1 LVLLV
6 AHGPLHAFAAEE
18 KPPATAAAQGK
29 TTVLHTYGIWRF
41 HCTLEPPVLASGQAV
56 KLKYAWLNQKTP
68 GPPREWSSPDFD
80 DRLWDR
86 GPVTLACKSALLARV
101 CLRGKFTVIDP
112 ASVRGLALS
121 VGYRGGLVVYVNGKE
136 AHREHLAEGAALA
149 EGPACAECRLTDFAI
164 RPGLLRK
171 GVNVIGLE
179 VVRAAYPE
187 QTQDN
192 VYEENSCQILSA
204 KLTCDAAAGLVPNAV
219 RPRDFQVWNAD
230 PLAVDFDLD
239 FGDRAEAVRPVIIAG
254 ARNGTFTGKVVAGCS
269 RPIRNLKVAPA
280 GLQGPGG
287 SIPAAKLRIRYGVP
301 WGDYQQVNAGNRKLP
316 TPYPAYTQRLGAL
329 AEQPPAEFP
338 VLANATDVYWSTIR
352 PDAAQIKPVRGAVVP
367 IWISVRVPAGVPAGE
382 YAGSVRVEAEGEQ
395 PVQVPVELRVA
406 DWSLP
411 DTQDFRTWVDMIQ
424 CPDTLALEYKVPLWS
439 ERHWELIAQSFKLIG
454 ETGSRTVYVP
464 LIAHTNLGN
473 EQSMVRWLRKGD
485 KYDYDF
491 SILERYLD
499 VAEKNMGRPKLVIF
513 VVWDVY
519 MIPASDAGGGAKEG
533 SRQKQL
539 AEHVQKTSG
548 RLGRGPMVT
557 LLDQATG
564 KTELVT
570 LPPHFDPAASK
581 PLWQPLFD
589 RLLAGM
595 RKRGLQENSMLGLQ
609 SDAWAS
615 KQEHQ
620 LFKDITGGLPWVV
633 QSHEGYCTNWSRM
646 MDSDDKLMHGISKI
660 GYQARVWAVTFSDD
674 NADRGRGYEGGMQ
687 SHRGWSRPDLV
698 AQFDRFSRE
707 FSTNVYWQHLAE
719 TAVTGSQR
727 GNGRLGGDYWKA
739 IKNKNGKRVARAH
752 ERYPEST
759 WLLLTLPESLLAPGP
774 EGPAASDEL
783 EAYRQGVQECEARIV
798 IERAL
803 GDKDLKTRLGPDLVR
818 RCEEYLQERHLRMW
832 LSLSDLQLFYDYPGA
847 RWGPHYMASAW
858 RGGSNVGG
866 SHWFLASGWQLGA
879 ERLYSLAGEVAR
891 KIAGKLPE

>member
-1 LVLLV
+1 
-6 AHGPLHAFAAEE
+6 
-18 KPPATAAAQGK
+18 
-29 TTVLHTYGIWRF
+29 
-41 HCTLEPPVLASGQAV
+41 
-56 KLKYAWLNQKTP
+56 
-68 GPPREWSSPDFD
+68 
-80 DRLWDR
+80 
-86 GPVTLACKSALLARV
+86 
-101 CLRGKFTVIDP
+101 
-112 ASVRGLALS
+112 
-121 VGYRGGLVVYVNGKE
+121 
-136 AHREHLAEGAALA
+136 
-149 EGPACAECRLTDFAI
+149 
-164 RPGLLRK
+164 
-171 GVNVIGLE
+171 
-179 VVRAAYPE
+179 
-187 QTQDN
+187 
-192 VYEENSCQILSA
+192 
-204 KLTCDAAAGLVPNAV
+204 
-219 RPRDFQVWNAD
+219 
-230 PLAVDFDLD
+230 
-239 FGDRAEAVRPVIIAG
+239 
-254 ARNGTFTGKVVAGCS
+254 
-269 RPIRNLKVAPA
+269 
-280 GLQGPGG
+280 
-287 SIPAAKLRIRYGVP
+287 
-301 WGDYQQVNAGNRKLP
+301 
-316 TPYPAYTQRLGAL
+316 
-329 AEQPPAEFP
+329 
-338 VLANATDVYWSTIR
+338 
-352 PDAAQIKPVRGAVVP
+352 
-367 IWISVRVPAGVPAGE
+367 
-382 YAGSVRVEAEGEQ
+382 
-395 PVQVPVELRVA
+395 
-406 DWSLP
+406 
-411 DTQDFRTWVDMIQ
+411 
-424 CPDTLALEYKVPLWS
+424 
-439 ERHWELIAQSFKLIG
+439 
-454 ETGSRTVYVP
+454 
-464 LIAHTNLGN
+464 
-473 EQSMVRWLRKGD
+473 
-485 KYDYDF
+485 
-491 SILERYLD
+491 
-499 VAEKNMGRPKLVIF
+499 
-513 VVWDVY
+513 
-519 MIPASDAGGGAKEG
+519 
-533 SRQKQL
+533 
-539 AEHVQKTSG
+539 
-548 RLGRGPMVT
+548 
-557 LLDQATG
+557 
-564 KTELVT
+564 
-570 LPPHFDPAASK
+570 
-581 PLWQPLFD
+581 
-589 RLLAGM
+589 
-595 RKRGLQENSMLGLQ
+595 MLGLQ